1 MATKKPKQVISDLIT
16 TEQPVRSDYALMQV
30 TLTLAVETYLCEEH
44 SEQAHESAIEDVLA
58 RFEPLVIESELIGSQ
73 IIVLHSE
80 FTPLGLTK
88 QVRP

>member
-1 MATKKPKQVISDLIT
+1 MATKNRRIEADMIT

-30 TLTLAVETYLCEEH
+30 TLTLAVETYFCDEH
-44 SEQAHESAIEDVLA
+44 MTQAHEAAIEDVLA
-58 RFEPLVIESELIGSQ
+58 RFEPLVIESEMIGSQ
-73 IIVLHSE
+73 VIVLHSE

>member
-30 TLTLAVETYLCEEH
+30 TLTLAVETYFCDEH
-44 SEQAHESAIEDVLA
+44 MAQAHESAIEDVLA

-88 QVRP
+88 QVRS

>member
-1 MATKKPKQVISDLIT
+1 MATKNRRIEADLIT

-30 TLTLAVETYLCEEH
+30 TLTLAVETYFCDEH
-44 SEQAHESAIEDVLA
+44 MAQAHESAIEDVLA

-73 IIVLHSE
+73 IIVLHSD

-88 QVRP
+88 QVRS

>member
-1 MATKKPKQVISDLIT
+1 MTTKNRRIEADLIT

-30 TLTLAVETYLCEEH
+30 TLTLAVETYLCDEH
-44 SEQAHESAIEDVLA
+44 MTQAHEAAIEDVLE
-58 RFEPLVIESELIGSQ
+58 RFEPLVIESEMIGSQ

-88 QVRP
+88 QVRS

>member
-1 MATKKPKQVISDLIT
+1 MATKNRRIEADLIT

-30 TLTLAVETYLCEEH
+30 TLTLAVETYLCEQH
-44 SEQAHESAIEDVLA
+44 SEQAHEAAIEDVLE
-58 RFEPLVIESELIGSQ
+58 RFEPLVIESEMIGSQ

>member
-1 MATKKPKQVISDLIT
+1 MTTKKPKQVISDLIT

-44 SEQAHESAIEDVLA
+44 SEQAHELAIDSVLN
-58 RFEPLVIESELIGSQ
+58 RFADSHLGDDIM
-73 IIVLHSE
+73 VLHSE

-88 QVRP
+88 QVRS

>member
-1 MATKKPKQVISDLIT
+1 MTTKNRRIEADLLT

-30 TLTLAVETYLCEEH
+30 TLTLAVETYLCDEH
-44 SEQAHESAIEDVLA
+44 SEQAHEAAIEDVLE
-58 RFEPLVIESELIGSQ
+58 RFEPLIIESEMIGSQ

>member
-1 MATKKPKQVISDLIT
+1 MTTKNRRIEADLLT

-30 TLTLAVETYLCEEH
+30 TLTLAVETYLCDEH
-44 SEQAHESAIEDVLA
+44 SEQAHEAAIEDVLE
-58 RFEPLVIESELIGSQ
+58 RFEPLIIESEMIGSQ

-88 QVRP
+88 QVRS